1 MLIEHVRE
9 MTTEKMMLEE
19 KEEKV
24 SAVVF
29 YVTKAR
35 EVRTQGNVCACLS

>member
-1 MLIEHVRE
+1 

-29 YVTKAR
+29 YITKVR
-35 EVRTQGNVCACLS
+35 EVRTQGNVCASLS